1 MPLAK
6 NLEKAGSLSGKR
18 ANSRE
23 EAVLNEGGV
32 RVASVLWDFSED
44 GGATGTIS
52 LGRKLP
58 ANCIV
63 TRCWTD
69 EQTAVTGNSDL
80 DLKAGSTDLVTA
92 IDFTGDA
99 GLQTRTLATAAGIKL
114 SSESELKIDIN
125 TAAATAGKVRFFV
138 EYITITD

>member
-6 NLEKAGSLSGKR
+6 RKELAGPLATNKP
-18 ANSRE
+18 NSRE
-23 EAVLNEGGV
+23 EAVLNEGGI
-32 RVASVLWDFSED
+32 RVSSVLWDFSED

-99 GLQTRTLATAAGIKL
+99 GLQTRTLATAAGVKL

-125 TAAATAGKVRFFV
+125 NAAATAGKVRFFV
-138 EYITITD
+138 EYIMITD